1 MNTTIIENCFAVQ
14 KIGIVSHCRCW
25 AVLPVERFGSNS
37 KVHVHVWV
45 SIYSLQR
52 DMCGVTFNLWWKTVQ
67 RQSFSLFKWNLSSEF
82 LTFQAFMYEFK
93 DQSLSV
99 FLSSHALRQMK
110 KGSIHGSS
118 REAGCDSILKIAR
131 LTTHFAHTHSL
142 PRQLHICPLLT
153 FRGTDSPSV

>member
-25 AVLPVERFGSNS
+25 AVLPVERFGSKLKS
-37 KVHVHVWV
+37 AR
-45 SIYSLQR
+45 SCL
-52 DMCGVTFNLWWKTVQ
+52 GFNLFIATRYVWCNFQSLRKTVP
-67 RQSFSLFKWNLSSEF
+67 RQSFSLFKRNLSSEF
-82 LTFQAFMYEFK
+82 LSFQTFMYEFK
-93 DQSLSV
+93 DQSLSF
-99 FLSSHALRQMK
+99 FLSSHAKRQMK